1 MSTDRDLLERWIG
14 QALQRPQPP
23 NRHDDA
29 NGHGGGETNAAPPP
43 AEFTEPDEIERML
56 HLIEAASA
64 EARTFDLGRME
75 TAFAGQ
81 AAALDVIFGQ
91 FTRAAARKYYTFDS
105 MRLALRAQAQCRAT
119 YKALIDFKAPRPL
132 RQSRR
137 AVGASPLWRSGS
149 ETCSSGSTARRRTR
163 RSSIA
168 CPPAGWLN

>member
-14 QALQRPQPP
+14 HALQHAQQP
-23 NRHDDA
+23 NRQDDA
-29 NGHGGGETNAAPPP
+29 NGHGGGETNQAPPP
-43 AEFTEPDEIERML
+43 ARFTEPDEIERML
-56 HLIEAASA
+56 DLIEAASA

-81 AAALDVIFGQ
+81 AAALDVIFSQ

-132 RQSRR
+132 PSTRR
-137 AVGASPLWRSGS
+137 AGSAASTPILLGDGGNPS
-149 ETCSSGSTARRRTR
+149 EQTG
-163 RSSIA
+163 
-168 CPPAGWLN
+168 GG